1 MSRYINSGSLYEII
15 NVFEYV
21 NVVLQIR
28 AGTYIVDLERN
39 SVWEKRVSKQ
49 EKELI
54 GKLFRR
60 SRAQ

>member
-54 GKLFRR
+54 GRLFRR

>member
-39 SVWEKRVSKQ
+39 SV
-49 EKELI
+49 
-54 GKLFRR
+54 
-60 SRAQ
+60 